1 MSKDLNLTDRGTKIE
16 GFVEIELESKKTG
29 KRKFHKFNTVTNI
42 GKLLFMATGPSLHLL
57 HPTQIDRGL
66 LHLSAPLAY
75 PDSRYTMRIGN
86 IDSAWTLYL
95 INSDEELT
103 VDSKFLPLYTPNLQI
118 DPNKLVGYASFR
130 RTPTTAKE
138 GVIDRVKGSHLVD
151 DFVQIQRYKF
161 DTTQANGTFNKVCFG
176 LGVITNP
183 GNGFSLSKG
192 IFPTDISP
200 FGGID
205 SLENAYMRPGV
216 TGFTADNEILV
227 STAAKSTTPTANAV
241 FNLETGE
248 FTLLDTTDPRYGAPL
263 GDANIPQVFY
273 GNHLYFIRSGSLYRF
288 DVTNKSVSSALA
300 SDLYGVLFAEGDK
313 LFYYRSGQYIDC
325 YNMTTLS
332 NESASRIYLGS
343 QTFTTNFFY
352 DTSPSYV
359 MRNAIVGRD
368 SDGNY
373 MIVPGGGLYGPRR
386 SFVCSDIRN
395 IEATVLRYRPGARS
409 ASEYLVNG
417 VKYNIWADI
426 WSVMGYTQI
435 SGFSEVAGNRA
446 AGLKFSKDWM
456 GNLVSFVNLANP
468 ITKTDQ
474 DVLYISYGYRYL

>member
-16 GFVEIELESKKTG
+16 GFVVIELENKKTG
-29 KRKFHKFNTVTNI
+29 SRQVHKFNTVTNI
-42 GKLLFMATGPSLHLL
+42 GKLLFMATGPSLQLM

-66 LHLSAPLAY
+66 LNLDAPLAT
-75 PDSRYTMRIGN
+75 PASGGFMRIDN
-86 IDSAWTLYL
+86 VDEAWTLYL
-95 INSDEELT
+95 INSNEELT
-103 VDSKFLPLYTPNLQI
+103 ADSKFLPLYTPDLQV
-118 DPNKLVGYASFR
+118 DPNKLVGYATFR

-161 DTTQANGTFNKVCFG
+161 DSTQANGTFNKVCFG

-183 GNGFSLSKG
+183 ANGFSLSKG
-192 IFPTDISP
+192 ISPTDISP

-216 TGFTADNEILV
+216 TGFTAANEILV

-263 GDANIPQVFY
+263 GDANMPQVFY
-273 GNHLYFIRSGSLYRF
+273 GNHLYFIRDGAVYRF
-288 DVTNKSVSSALA
+288 DVTNKSVSSALFN
-300 SDLYGVLFAEGDK
+300 STYGLLFAEGDK
-313 LFYYRSGQYIDC
+313 LFYYGSGQYIDC
-325 YNMTTLS
+325 YNMTTLA
-332 NESASRIYLGS
+332 NEPASRINLAN
-343 QTFTTNFFY
+343 QTFTTKFFWN
-352 DTSPSYV
+352 TSPSYV
-359 MRNAIVGRD
+359 MRNAIVSRD

-373 MIVPGGGLYGPRR
+373 VIVPDGGSYGPKYP
-386 SFVCSDIRN
+386 FVCSDIRN
-395 IEATVLRYRPGARS
+395 IEATVLRYKPRARS
-409 ASEYLVNG
+409 ATEYLVNG
-417 VKYNIWADI
+417 VKYNIWANVG
-426 WSVMGYTQI
+426 SVMRYTQI
-435 SGFSEVAGNRA
+435 TGFSEVAGNRA

-456 GNLVSFVNLANP
+456 GNLVSFVNLASP

-474 DVLYISYGYRYL
+474 DVLYVSYGYRYL